1 MASQERLVMEIKSLS
16 DAIRQKHDALKS
28 GIIERE
34 RYLEST
40 FKPVVDPLKEIT
52 EKLDSSNIMKTGKHD
67 DDDSSSKV
75 NTETIS
81 ESISDEKED
90 GNLSEVSN
98 FEDGTVKSESDDT
111 ITNPTN
117 LSILGTDI
125 SKKGKL
131 SRQYLVKMLDSNQ
144 SNRRYHTYGAR
155 LENNGLMIGNA
166 KLEIDD
172 QDNLLIKGK
181 RYPGSRGLFEL
192 IFKPKPVTFTQK
204 DLKTYKVICKSTN
217 LHKKQYSP
225 SGAIHRNSS
234 VKYKT
239 IISTL
244 FPSKHARGSGMVMKN
259 SYDTNV
265 IYYNNVNKLVDR
277 MKLLYEAQRAG
288 HTGVGNEMVAL
299 IAELRS
305 RGYIN

>member
-16 DAIRQKHDALKS
+16 DSIRQKNEALKS

-40 FKPVVDPLKEIT
+40 FKPVVEPLRELT
-52 EKLDSSNIMKTGKHD
+52 EKLDSTQLNKGQLDVHNP
-67 DDDSSSKV
+67 SSSKSYSETMSE
-75 NTETIS
+75 NTIEENDEPKLSNVSLDT
-81 ESISDEKED
+81 EEEDSD
-90 GNLSEVSN
+90 S
-98 FEDGTVKSESDDT
+98 T

-125 SKKGKL
+125 STKGKL

-172 QDNLLIKGK
+172 QDNLLIKRK

-234 VKYKT
+234 VKYKK

-244 FPSKHARGSGMVMKN
+244 FPSKHARGSGMLMKN
-259 SYDTNV
+259 TYDTNV

>member
-40 FKPVVDPLKEIT
+40 FKPVVEPLKEIT

-67 DDDSSSKV
+67 DSSSKLH
-75 NTETIS
+75 TERNL
-81 ESISDEKED
+81 DGKED
-90 GNLSEVSN
+90 DNLSEMSN
-98 FEDGTVKSESDDT
+98 VEDVTVKTDSDDT

-117 LSILGTDI
+117 LSILGADI
-125 SKKGKL
+125 STKGKL

-234 VKYKT
+234 VKYKK

-244 FPSKHARGSGMVMKN
+244 FPSKHARGSGMLMKN
-259 SYDTNV
+259 TYDTNV